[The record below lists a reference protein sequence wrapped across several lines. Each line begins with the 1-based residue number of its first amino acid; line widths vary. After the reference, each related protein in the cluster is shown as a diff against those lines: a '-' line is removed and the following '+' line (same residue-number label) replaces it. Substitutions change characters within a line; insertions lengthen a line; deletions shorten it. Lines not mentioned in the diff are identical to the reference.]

1 MKRKLVL
8 TSRFKRSLR
17 KYVKGDKRLQRQI
30 EETLEQMETDLFA
43 QNLATH
49 RLRGEFDGLRACS
62 CGYDCR
68 IIFSIEKDIETDQ
81 EIVVLLNTGSHDDV
95 Y

>member
-1 MKRKLVL
+1 MSKV
-8 TSRFKRSLR
+8 TSVYKDRF
-17 KYVKGDKRLQRQI
+17 

-68 IIFSIEKDIETDQ
+68 IIFSVEKDIETDR
-81 EIVVLLNTGSHDDV
+81 EIVVLLNIGSHDDV

>member
-1 MKRKLVL
+1 MRKLIL

-17 KYVKGDKRLQRQI
+17 KFIKRDKSLQRQI
-30 EETLEQMETDLFA
+30 EETLRQMEADLFA
-43 QNLATH
+43 PNLSTH
-49 RLRGEFDGLRACS
+49 RLKGEFDGLRACS

-68 IIFSIEKDIETDQ
+68 IIFSIEKETETGQ
-81 EIVVLLNTGSHDDV
+81 EVLVLLNIGSHDEV